1 MPLFV
6 YITDENGYNTG
17 HADGNKHLEIELHV
31 DHERVGRVILDYQG
45 KRAYTVRYEKNDGT
59 RSRFIDSNGTV
70 LPSGDGRENK
80 DNEHRDGLCTDGCP
94 HRIDPYTGECTG
106 EDCYK

>member
-17 HADGNKHLEIELHV
+17 HAEGDKHLEIELHV

-45 KRAYTVRYEKNDGT
+45 GRSYAVSYEKNDGT
-59 RSRFIDSNGTV
+59 PSRVIDSK
-70 LPSGDGRENK
+70 E
-80 DNEHRDGLCTDGCP
+80 
-94 HRIDPYTGECTG
+94 PYTQREDRNPCTG
-106 EDCYK
+106 